1 MIRDDPRGGKFRD
14 SEIRRISTLS
24 ENSEARARAVYDKI
38 NIRLN
43 ISLRSGWQPR
53 DA

>member
-1 MIRDDPRGGKFRD
+1 MIRAAENFGTVPANLDIERKQRG
-14 SEIRRISTLS
+14 
-24 ENSEARARAVYDKI
+24 ARDKI